1 MRTTL
6 DRFHVGIA
14 TEIGPLS
21 LFPVWTETGATGT
34 HRVTPDVGVAVA
46 ELAEPTVPQLAIVNE
61 LSVPVLL
68 TEGTLLHGG
77 RQTRVLNHDLLLR
90 GGTRVEAEVSCVEQG
105 RWSGGHA
112 HALDGRV
119 PLRVIAS
126 LRGTGAMQRDN
137 ARRHERQGRVWQ
149 DVARYGSRYGQS
161 GTSNLRDLRDGQ
173 AEVRRDEQQ
182 ARREQQR
189 RAMQAALEQYARHL
203 LPGQAGVLIGVL
215 GQPLALEIIT
225 SPREFVRNID
235 ALLKAYA
242 LDAVEVPGIPTP
254 GRRAR
259 RFAERI
265 MDSSLEQLAEDAMAM
280 SFGASNEYVS
290 IQTTVAHATHKSLH
304 TLIVSNRHEL
314 LLAA

>member
-6 DRFHVGIA
+6 DRFHVGMA

-21 LFPVWTETGATGT
+21 LFPVWTETGAAGT
-34 HRVTPDVGVAVA
+34 HRVTPDVGIAVA
-46 ELAEPTVPQLAIVNE
+46 ELATPTVPQLAIVNE

-105 RWSGGHA
+105 RWSGGQG

-126 LRGTGAMQRDN
+126 LRGTGAMQRDQ
-137 ARRHERQGRVWQ
+137 ARRGERQGRVWQ
-149 DVARYGSRYGQS
+149 DVERYGTRYGRS
-161 GTSNLRDLRDGQ
+161 VTSNLRDLRDGEAAVVRD
-173 AEVRRDEQQ
+173 AEQ
-182 ARREQQR
+182 ARRNLQR
-189 RAMQAALEQYARHL
+189 RALQDGLEHYVRHL
-203 LPGQAGVLIGVL
+203 LPGQSGVLIGVL

-225 SPREFVRNID
+225 SPREFARNIE
-235 ALLKAYA
+235 ALLKAYT
-242 LDAVEVPGIPTP
+242 LDVVDIPVEPTP

-259 RFAERI
+259 RFAERV
-265 MDSSLEQLAEDAMAM
+265 MDAALVQQAEDAMAM
-280 SFGASNEYVS
+280 SFGTANEYVS
-290 IQTTVAHATHKSLH
+290 IQTTVARSSGKALH

-314 LLAA
+314 MLAA